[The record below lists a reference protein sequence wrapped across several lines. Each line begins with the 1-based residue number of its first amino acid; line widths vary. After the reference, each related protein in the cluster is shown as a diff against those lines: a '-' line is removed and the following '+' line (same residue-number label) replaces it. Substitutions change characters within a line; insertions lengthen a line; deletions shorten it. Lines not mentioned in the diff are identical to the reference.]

1 VTALRRI
8 LLAAAA
14 LSLAVPAHAQPA
26 PASPGPDEDMR
37 CAAWA
42 AVVLGLKKDDPEIAS
57 AFGMALAWFVA
68 RYEGAT
74 GKRFEDA
81 MTTEYLNGLTPEL
94 VAIEQTCQPRMR
106 EMGERFTAW
115 GTRLQA
121 SGR

>member
-1 VTALRRI
+1 M

-14 LSLAVPAHAQPA
+14 LSLAAPLHAQPA
-26 PASPGPDEDMR
+26 PAASSPEEDLR

-42 AVVLGLKKDDPEIAS
+42 AVIVGLKKDDPQVAS

-81 MTTEYLNGLTPEL
+81 MTAEYLNGLTPEL
-94 VAIEQTCQPRMR
+94 TAIEQTCQPRMQ
-106 EMGERFTAW
+106 EMGARFTAW
-115 GTRLQA
+115 GTKLQA
-121 SGR
+121 SGQ